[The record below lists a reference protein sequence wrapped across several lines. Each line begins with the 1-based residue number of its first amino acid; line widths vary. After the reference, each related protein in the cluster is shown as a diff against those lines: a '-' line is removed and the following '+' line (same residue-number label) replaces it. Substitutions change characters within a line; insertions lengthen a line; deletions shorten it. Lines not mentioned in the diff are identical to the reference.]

1 MEVFCPLCQKESQL
15 YLRTMDYNRKISQE
29 QFNYNFCPSCRL
41 IFLSPIPEELGR
53 YYTAE
58 YYPVP
63 RSYEQLE
70 KEAEQDR
77 YKIKIIQQFV
87 SKGRL
92 LEIGP
97 SYGKFALL
105 AKQAGFEVEVLE
117 RDKSCCN
124 FLQDVV
130 GIKAINSDNPAESL
144 RNAKP
149 YDVIVLWHVL
159 EHLPNPWKTLETLA
173 GKLLPG
179 SILVIATPNPDAIQF
194 KTLGRFWTHIDA
206 PRHLSLVPLSL
217 LREKAQFLSLKIILS
232 TTSDDGGLL
241 LNAVGWKDSFA
252 NMGSRGFIR
261 KRLRS
266 VGRLI
271 SVVASPIERIN
282 GLGSAY
288 TAVFQKER

>member
-1 MEVFCPLCQKESQL
+1 MEIFCPLCQNKSQI

-29 QFNYNFCPSCRL
+29 VFSYNFCPSCKL
-41 IFLSPIPEELGR
+41 IFLSPIPKELGR

-70 KEAEQDR
+70 KEAQQDR
-77 YKIKIIQQFV
+77 YKITIIRQFV

-105 AKQAGFEVEVLE
+105 AKQAGFEVEALE

-124 FLQDVV
+124 FLQDII
-130 GIKAINSDNPAESL
+130 GIKAIHSDNPEESL

-159 EHLPNPWKTLETLA
+159 EHLPNPWRTLEILA
-173 GKLLPG
+173 EKLRPG
-179 SILVIATPNPDAIQF
+179 SFLIIATPNPDAIQF

-217 LREKAQFLSLKIILS
+217 LQERARLLGLKAVFS

-252 NMGSRGFIR
+252 NMGSRGFFR

-266 VGRLI
+266 VGRLM
-271 SVVASPIERIN
+271 SVVAAPIERIN
-282 GLGSAY
+282 GLGAAY
-288 TAVFQKER
+288 TTVFQKEK